1 LQCQQSQHWP
11 ASLNFYTNKYCNDE
25 TKKLLCAK
33 GTFMALCLIAMRR
46 KFFLRILTYLKNCKF
61 REFLRISR
69 RLGPEFSTYAHSRP
83 DDGSFHPI
91 QLRARCIHA
100 PVRDSKNRTTLSHDY
115 NVFGVYILTVVLQV
129 GLWLDDGC
137 HTATPHPHMGVA
149 SAIGLYPRPL
159 STEGDIHTITI
170 KYKHK
175 LPGRQ

>member
-1 LQCQQSQHWP
+1 MKQ
-11 ASLNFYTNKYCNDE
+11 
-25 TKKLLCAK
+25 KKLLCAK

-46 KFFLRILTYLKNCKF
+46 KKILRILTYLKNCKF

-69 RLGPEFSTYAHSRP
+69 TLGPEFSTYAHSRP

-129 GLWLDDGC
+129 GL
-137 HTATPHPHMGVA
+137 
-149 SAIGLYPRPL
+149 
-159 STEGDIHTITI
+159 
-170 KYKHK
+170 
-175 LPGRQ
+175 